1 MTTLRPYQLDAY
13 ARVRA
18 AAVNLRATHPDRPA
32 AVLLVLPTG
41 GGKTEVAGEFIR
53 NAVKRTARVLF
64 LAHRRDLVSQAWT
77 RLQGM
82 GIDCGMIMAGTPMRS
97 DLPVQ
102 VASKDTITARGHAPD
117 NIDLIVVDE
126 AHHTAALDYRAIL
139 DVYPK
144 AKSILGLTATPERSD
159 GAALSPPFQRMIV
172 ACQISDLMREGWLLP
187 CDVIRPDGPKP
198 RKALSQHPVDAYLEH
213 CNGERCVV
221 FTQGIKEADQ
231 WSEEGR
237 ARGIEA
243 RSAHSQ
249 KKDKERA
256 ATLAAFAAGDVRLV
270 FNPMI
275 LTEGWDCP
283 PCSIV
288 MIARGCD
295 SMSTYL
301 QMIGRALR
309 PSEKRAKPGER
320 AKLIDLRGWSWAHG
334 LPEEDREYSLEGRAM
349 RRKSDS
355 WRCPPPCGAL
365 NAKSSK
371 KCELCGQEKPA
382 SQGMKPQEI
391 ERVRLG
397 KATKEAQ
404 QEAWRMKMRSW
415 SGMLGKLGYDAACVQ
430 FSIEWGHKVPRTFPR
445 ELKRAA

>member
-13 ARVRA
+13 ARVRR
-18 AAVNLRATHPDRPA
+18 AAVELRRLFPDRPA

-41 GGKTEVAGEFIR
+41 GGKTAIAGEFIS
-53 NAVKRTARVLF
+53 NTAKSGSRTLV
-64 LAHRRDLVSQAWT
+64 LAHRRELIDQMWL
-77 RLQGM
+77 RLHDVGVDA
-82 GIDCGMIMAGTPMRS
+82 GIIMAGRPMRS

-102 VASKDTITARGHAPD
+102 VASKDTITARGYAPD
-117 NIDLIVVDE
+117 SIDLIVVDE
-126 AHHTAALDYRAIL
+126 AHHTAADDYRAIL

-144 AKSILGLTATPERSD
+144 AKAILGLTATPERSD
-159 GAALSPPFQRMIV
+159 GATLSPPFQRMVV
-172 ACQISDLMREGWLLP
+172 ACQINDLMRDGWLLP
-187 CDVIRPDGPKP
+187 CDVIRPEGPKP

-231 WSEEGR
+231 WAEEAQ
-237 ARGIEA
+237 ARGIA
-243 RSAHSQ
+243 TQSAHS
-249 KKDKERA
+249 KKSAKERA
-256 ATLAAFAAGDVRLV
+256 RTLLEFADGNIKLI

-283 PCSIV
+283 ACSIV

-295 SMSTYL
+295 SMLMYL

-334 LPEEDREYSLEGRAM
+334 LPDEDREYSLDGKAM
-349 RRKSDS
+349 KRKSDC

-365 NAKSSK
+365 NDKKSK
-371 KCELCGQEKPA
+371 ACELCKKDKPV

-391 ERVRLG
+391 EAAAM
-397 KATKEAQ
+397 KAASKAEQ

-415 SGMLGKLGYDAACVQ
+415 RGMLRNGYEQACVMFQ
-430 FSIEWGHKVPRTFPR
+430 MQWGHKVPRTFPK

>member
-1 MTTLRPYQLDAY
+1 MTTLRPYQLEAY

-18 AAVNLRATHPDRPA
+18 AAVELRTAYPERPA
-32 AVLLVLPTG
+32 AMLLVLPTG
-41 GGKTEVAGEFIR
+41 GGKTEIAGYFIQQSI
-53 NAVKRTARVLF
+53 KRSARVLF
-64 LAHRRDLVSQAWT
+64 LAHRRDLVSQAWA

-159 GAALSPPFQRMIV
+159 GATLSPPFQRMVV
-172 ACQISDLMREGWLLP
+172 ACQISDLMRAGWLLE
-187 CDVIRPDGPKP
+187 CDVVRPEGPKP
-198 RKALSQHPVDAYLEH
+198 RKKLSQHPVDAYLEH

-231 WSEEGR
+231 WAEEAV
-237 ARGIEA
+237 ARGIVA

-249 KKDKERA
+249 KKDKERKA
-256 ATLAAFAAGDVRLV
+256 ALEAFAAGDVRLL

-283 PCSIV
+283 ACSIV
-288 MIARGCD
+288 MIARGCE

-309 PSEKRAKPGER
+309 PSKKQALPGER

-334 LPEEDREYSLEGRAM
+334 LPDEDREYSLEGRAM
-349 RRKSDS
+349 KRKSDS
-355 WRCPPPCGAL
+355 WRCAPPCGAL

-371 KCELCGQEKPA
+371 KCELCGLEKPA

-391 ERVRLG
+391 ERMRLG

-415 SGMLGKLGYDAACVQ
+415 RNMLAKLGYDAACVQ
-430 FSIEWGHKVPRTFPR
+430 FSIEWGHKVPKTFPR